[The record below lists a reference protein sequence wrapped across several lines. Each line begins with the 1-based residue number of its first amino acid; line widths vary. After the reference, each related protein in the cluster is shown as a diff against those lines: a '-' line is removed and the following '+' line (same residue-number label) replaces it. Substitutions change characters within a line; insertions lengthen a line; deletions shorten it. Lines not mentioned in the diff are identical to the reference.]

1 MFWKTI
7 FKKKSGATVTY
18 VLVAVFYLLN
28 IFSIRF
34 IFFPFLIC
42 TCQNFQRFR
51 INCYCNKLLQKL
63 KIAFSH
69 LRLKIH
75 KRINYVRL
83 LNKVDSKNSKRID
96 NLNNSVKNS
105 LKNLKIFF
113 KNSVHFQFGFYVYL
127 ILLKLVMQQS
137 SIYF

>member
-1 MFWKTI
+1 M
-7 FKKKSGATVTY
+7 
-18 VLVAVFYLLN
+18 
-28 IFSIRF
+28 
-34 IFFPFLIC
+34 
-42 TCQNFQRFR
+42 
-51 INCYCNKLLQKL
+51 
-63 KIAFSH
+63 KIAFWH

-113 KNSVHFQFGFYVYL
+113 KKVRIFNSDFMY
-127 ILLKLVMQQS
+127 I
-137 SIYF
+137 